1 MEEGCNESYSKY
13 IFYVS
18 EIIQIQSG
26 ELAVSVSY
34 TEIQVKQVNSKRFKS
49 RDKDD
54 FVSKNVIEL
63 LKEPN

>member
-1 MEEGCNESYSKY
+1 MEEGYNESYSKY

-18 EIIQIQSG
+18 EIIKIQSG

-49 RDKDD
+49 LDKDD